1 MYTLERKIV
10 FQLLFVICSA
20 TLARAQGPAITLSE
34 LRQIVT
40 DSREPTTSVNT
51 AHLVYIE
58 EFNDNNP
65 TTGDKDSV
73 KYKVKEVHKNKRF
86 KVDGILDYRTKSLKS
101 SLTDLRDVDALLKE
115 HNIPPVQ
122 KSVVSYSRKL
132 VIQEPYE
139 MELLGIDVSDAPPD
153 LILSKS
159 SGPGRYYMFGLISL
173 GIINEKLLSEDLEP
187 ILSEI
192 NSDGKSLLRIELTT
206 KGQKTLKRTID
217 CDPSLGYRFRRIQC
231 HSDGQL
237 IKETIADD
245 YRYVNDVNNTIVVPY
260 PFLHIDR
267 SFDKDGKISRETKY
281 VMEKVEL
288 GVDLSPDD
296 FKIFVPAGTR
306 LFDSVA
312 SKIIHTIEKSSYI
325 GIDDA
330 LNIGRKRL
338 LELQAGSGSK

>member
-153 LILSKS
+153 LC
-159 SGPGRYYMFGLISL
+159 SG
-173 GIINEKLLSEDLEP
+173 
-187 ILSEI
+187 
-192 NSDGKSLLRIELTT
+192 
-206 KGQKTLKRTID
+206 
-217 CDPSLGYRFRRIQC
+217 
-231 HSDGQL
+231 
-237 IKETIADD
+237 
-245 YRYVNDVNNTIVVPY
+245 
-260 PFLHIDR
+260 
-267 SFDKDGKISRETKY
+267 
-281 VMEKVEL
+281 
-288 GVDLSPDD
+288 
-296 FKIFVPAGTR
+296 
-306 LFDSVA
+306 
-312 SKIIHTIEKSSYI
+312 
-325 GIDDA
+325 
-330 LNIGRKRL
+330 
-338 LELQAGSGSK
+338 

>member
-1 MYTLERKIV
+1 MYTPGRKMV

-20 TLARAQGPAITLSE
+20 TLARAEGPTITLPE

-40 DSREPTTSVNT
+40 DSRESLTT

-58 EFNDNNP
+58 EFNDNRP
-65 TTGDKDSV
+65 STGDKDSLE
-73 KYKVKEVHKNKRF
+73 YKVKETHKHKRF
-86 KVDGILDYRTKSLKS
+86 KADKIFDCRTKSLKS
-101 SLTDLRDVDALLKE
+101 SLTDMRDVDALLKQ

-132 VIQEPYE
+132 VVQRPYE

-153 LILSKS
+153 LILSKC
-159 SGPGRYYMFGLISL
+159 PGRYHMFRLTSL
-173 GIINEKLLSEDLEP
+173 GIINEKFLSEDLGP
-187 ILSEI
+187 RLSEI
-192 NSDGKSLLRIELTT
+192 HSDGRSLLQIELTT
-206 KGQKTLKRTID
+206 KGQNTLKRTID
-217 CDPSLGYRFRRIQC
+217 CDPSLGYRFRRIQW

-245 YRYVNDVNNTIVVPY
+245 YRYVNDVNGVVPY
-260 PFLHIDR
+260 PFLYIDR
-267 SFDKDGKISRETKY
+267 SFDKDGKIRRETKY

-296 FKIFVPAGTR
+296 FKIFVPAGTH
-306 LFDSVA
+306 FIDAVVSMTT
-312 SKIIHTIEKSSYI
+312 HTIEQGGYI

-330 LNIGRKRL
+330 LSIGTKRP
-338 LELQAGSGSK
+338 